1 MVQKVFTICAR
12 ASQAQWNVTDGRSA
26 SRSCSTGIVGFILNI
41 AAVCIFVD
49 GGMGGR
55 PGHWAKERISVSSV
69 MKWSLDTGYET
80 VYSRQRRERRSF
92 IMYVSSH
99 SVSGLEWF
107 VLGDVLVE
115 CLGADRR

>member
-1 MVQKVFTICAR
+1 M
-12 ASQAQWNVTDGRSA
+12 TDGRSA

-41 AAVCIFVD
+41 AAVCIYPVD

-69 MKWSLDTGYET
+69 IKWSLDTGYET
-80 VYSRQRRERRSF
+80 VYSRQRRERRSL

-99 SVSGLEWF
+99 SVSGLESF

-115 CLGADRR
+115 CLGADCR